1 MDSIENA
8 IRSAFARGDPGDRAF
23 REKVYRS
30 AFGALDRSLKAN
42 PNMTE
47 AIAQRR
53 RESLLAA
60 ITAIETEF
68 VPARPGTAPAPSVSA
83 PSPRPAAAPR
93 EDLWAPEAGDAPE
106 VAAPVAERR
115 RDGGEAAFSPT
126 PFSPTLDGERRPPSG
141 RAARAA
147 DAPVEPSLREGRRGR
162 PRRRLRLVGPLA
174 FLLLLAGLAAGIWWM
189 ATSGALQRMLT
200 PTPPQTGESAA
211 PRVPGTADTFADWT
225 DVFTPADPTTISAP
239 GDSRAEVMEEDG
251 ERFVR
256 ITAGAS
262 GSPVL
267 FDVGQGILEDV
278 AGKRAVFNIVARARE
293 GAETQISVDCTLGE
307 LGDCGRKRYVVGA
320 ARDEYMFEIDLPA
333 RPAGSGGTIAINPD
347 VEGGG
352 KAIDIYAI
360 RVLPA
365 G

>member
-8 IRSAFARGDPGDRAF
+8 IRSAFAKGDPDDRAF

-47 AIAQRR
+47 AVAQRR
-53 RESLLAA
+53 RETLLAA

-68 VPARPGTAPAPSVSA
+68 VPARPAPAPRASA
-83 PSPRPAAAPR
+83 Q
-93 EDLWAPEAGDAPE
+93 PEVRGAPE
-106 VAAPVAERR
+106 VAAPMAERP
-115 RDGGEAAFSPT
+115 RDAREAA
-126 PFSPTLDGERRPPSG
+126 FSPTLDGERRPPSG
-141 RAARAA
+141 RAADEPVAA
-147 DAPVEPSLREGRRGR
+147 PLREGRRGR
-162 PRRRLRLVGPLA
+162 PRRRSRLVGPLV
-174 FLLLLAGLAAGIWWM
+174 FLLLLAGLAAGVWWM
-189 ATSGALQRMLT
+189 ATSGALQRLLA
-200 PTPPQTGESAA
+200 PTPPATGESAA
-211 PRVPGTADTFADWT
+211 PRVPGAADSLADWV

-267 FDVGQGILEDV
+267 FDVGQGVLESV
-278 AGKRAVFNIVARARE
+278 AGKRAVFTILARARE

-307 LGDCGRKRYVVGA
+307 LGDCGRKRYVVGTT
-320 ARDEYMFEIDLPA
+320 RDEYLFEIDLPA
-333 RPAGSGGTIAINPD
+333 RAPGSGGTIAINPD

-352 KAIDIYAI
+352 KAIDVYAI

>member
-8 IRSAFARGDPGDRAF
+8 IRSAFAKGDPGDRAF

-53 RESLLAA
+53 REALLAA

-68 VPARPGTAPAPSVSA
+68 VPARPGPAPTPSVSA
-83 PSPRPAAAPR
+83 PSPRPASAPGPSVQ
-93 EDLWAPEAGDAPE
+93 APEARGAPE
-106 VAAPVAERR
+106 VAAPAAERR
-115 RDGGEAAFSPT
+115 REDGEAA
-126 PFSPTLDGERRPPSG
+126 FSPTLDGERRPPSG

-147 DAPVEPSLREGRRGR
+147 DEPVEAPLEAPLREGRRSR
-162 PRRRLRLVGPLA
+162 PRRRPRLVGPLI
-174 FLLLLAGLAAGIWWM
+174 FLILLAGLAAGIWWM
-189 ATSGALQRMLT
+189 ATSGTLQRMLT
-200 PTPPQTGESAA
+200 PPPPQAGENAA
-211 PRVPGTADTFADWT
+211 PRVPGTADTFEDWI

-239 GDSRAEVMEEDG
+239 GDSRAEVVEEEG

-262 GSPVL
+262 GSPIL

-293 GAETQISVDCTLGE
+293 GAETQISVDCNLGE

-320 ARDEYMFEIDLPA
+320 ARDEYLFEIDLPA
-333 RPAGSGGTIAINPD
+333 RRPGSGGTIAINPD

>member
-8 IRSAFARGDPGDRAF
+8 IRSAFAKGDPDDRAF

-47 AIAQRR
+47 AVAQRR
-53 RESLLAA
+53 RETLLAA

-68 VPARPGTAPAPSVSA
+68 VPARPAPAEREAVEPPSR
-83 PSPRPAAAPR
+83 RPAAPQ
-93 EDLWAPEAGDAPE
+93 EASGAPE
-106 VAAPVAERR
+106 VAAPAAQGRGAS
-115 RDGGEAAFSPT
+115 GGAA
-126 PFSPTLDGERRPPSG
+126 FSPTLDGERRPPSG
-141 RAARAA
+141 RAADEPVAA
-147 DAPVEPSLREGRRGR
+147 PLREGRRGR
-162 PRRRLRLVGPLA
+162 PRRRSRLVGPLV
-174 FLLLLAGLAAGIWWM
+174 FLLLLAGLAAGVWWM
-189 ATSGALQRMLT
+189 ATSGALQRLLA
-200 PTPPQTGESAA
+200 PTPPATGESAA
-211 PRVPGTADTFADWT
+211 PRVPGAADSLADWV

-267 FDVGQGILEDV
+267 FDVGQGVLESV
-278 AGKRAVFNIVARARE
+278 AGKRAVFTILARARE

-307 LGDCGRKRYVVGA
+307 LGDCGRKRYVVGTT
-320 ARDEYMFEIDLPA
+320 RDEYLFEIDLPA
-333 RPAGSGGTIAINPD
+333 RAPGSGGTIAINPD

-352 KAIDIYAI
+352 KAIDVYAI

>member
-8 IRSAFARGDPGDRAF
+8 IRNAFAKGDPGDRAF

-42 PNMTE
+42 PNVTE

-53 RESLLAA
+53 REALLAA

-68 VPARPGTAPAPSVSA
+68 VPARPGPAPA
-83 PSPRPAAAPR
+83 SPAQRPGVEPPVRQPA
-93 EDLWAPEAGDAPE
+93 APEAGRAPE
-106 VAAPVAERR
+106 VAAPAAERR
-115 RDGGEAAFSPT
+115 REGGGAA
-126 PFSPTLDGERRPPSG
+126 FSPTLDGERRPPSG
-141 RAARAA
+141 RAAKAA
-147 DAPVEPSLREGRRGR
+147 NEPVEAPVAPPLREGRRGR
-162 PRRRLRLVGPLA
+162 PRRRLRLVGPLI
-174 FLLLLAGLAAGIWWM
+174 FLILLAGLAAGIWWM

-200 PTPPQTGESAA
+200 PTPPQAGENAA
-211 PRVPGTADTFADWT
+211 PPVPGTGDAFEDWI

-239 GDSRAEVMEEDG
+239 GDSRAEVVEEEG

-256 ITAGAS
+256 ITTGAS
-262 GSPVL
+262 GSPIL
-267 FDVGQGILEDV
+267 FDIGQGILEDV

-293 GAETQISVDCTLGE
+293 GAETQISVDCNLGE

-320 ARDEYMFEIDLPA
+320 ARDEYLFEIDLPA
-333 RPAGSGGTIAINPD
+333 RRPGSGGTIAINPD